1 MDTVLFTL
9 GPFHVYAYG
18 AMLSLG
24 YGAAVMLALREARR
38 RGWSTDLMLDYL
50 ICVFLAGLLMARV
63 LFVLCELPYFIAFP
77 EELLSINNGLSS
89 LGALLGFGVV
99 TAWILRETNW
109 HYRHLADVLAAPLA
123 LATAIASVGTS
134 RVGKVTALALA
145 VVSDGQGFHP
155 LGAYQA
161 IGNYLTFVVVWSL
174 RRRAMFPGQL
184 ALLTVFGLG
193 LTQFIVGFFNDHTL
207 ILSGG
212 QLLGLLAMALVI
224 YVVRSTDITEGEDDE
239 MEHYRAL
246 GPSKAPWYR
255 RISWIWGLLLLLY
268 VYYLRATYS

>member
-9 GPFHVYAYG
+9 GPFHIYAYG

-24 YGAAVMLALREARR
+24 YGAAVMLALRETRR

-50 ICVFLAGLLMARV
+50 ICVFIAALVMARV

-77 EELLSINNGLSS
+77 EELLSINNGLSG
-89 LGALLGFGVV
+89 LGAILGIAGV
-99 TAWILRETNW
+99 TAWILRETDW
-109 HYRHLADVLAAPLA
+109 HPRHLADVLAAPLA
-123 LATAIASVGTS
+123 LGTAIASVGTS

-174 RRRAMFPGQL
+174 RRRARFPGQL
-184 ALLTVFGLG
+184 ALLAVFGLG
-193 LTQFIVGFFNDHTL
+193 LTQFVVGFFADHTWG
-207 ILSGG
+207 LSGG

-224 YVVRSTDITEGEDDE
+224 YIVRNTDITKGEDDT
-239 MEHYRAL
+239 MEHYKAL
-246 GPSKAPWYR
+246 GPSKAPWHR

-268 VYYLRATYS
+268 IYYLRATNS